1 MKLSHNEFEGRS
13 LLAGDGMHQPHAPNP
28 SPASRLLPAWLRVAL
43 FLLLALCPARAAS
56 DLIAGWQALADYRA
70 AEAVRIFERMA
81 KADDPATARE
91 ARFGR
96 AVALLAR
103 QPIEP
108 AQIESARLIFAGLA
122 EEEKNDIALAARFYL
137 ARIAQHHAA
146 QPDEAAA
153 VKYYRQVIEMQPE
166 SIWAQSALSR
176 LAILQIYPLDSVQP
190 PAERISRTEKL
201 LELARG
207 PAAQCELHWLLA
219 EAVFFYQLP
228 AGQALPHLLAAEK
241 LGRLDAVT
249 SADVMVQIA
258 EVSVITGDLKQARAF
273 YQKLL
278 DGFPRDQRR
287 YMVQQKLATL
297 AEAGK

>member
-1 MKLSHNEFEGRS
+1 MAGWLLFS
-13 LLAGDGMHQPHAPNP
+13 LLAI
-28 SPASRLLPAWLRVAL
+28 
-43 FLLLALCPARAAS
+43 CPVRAAG
-56 DLIAGWQALADYRA
+56 DLSTAWQALADYRA
-70 AEAVRIFERMA
+70 AEAVRIFERAA
-81 KADDPATARE
+81 KADDPATVRE

-108 AQIESARLIFAGLA
+108 AQIEAARVIFAGLA
-122 EEEKNDIALAARFYL
+122 GEENSDIALAARFYL

-153 VKYYRQVIEMQPE
+153 VGYYRQIIELQPE
-166 SIWAQSALSR
+166 SIWAQTALSR
-176 LAILQIYPLDSVQP
+176 LAILQIYPLDAVQS

-201 LELARG
+201 LDLARG

-228 AGQALPHLLAAEK
+228 AVQALPHLLAAEK
-241 LGRLDAVT
+241 LGRLDAVAQ
-249 SADVMVQIA
+249 ADVTVQIA
-258 EVSVITGDLKQARAF
+258 EVSVIAGDVEQARTF

-287 YMVQQKLATL
+287 FMVQQKLAAL
-297 AEAGK
+297 DGK